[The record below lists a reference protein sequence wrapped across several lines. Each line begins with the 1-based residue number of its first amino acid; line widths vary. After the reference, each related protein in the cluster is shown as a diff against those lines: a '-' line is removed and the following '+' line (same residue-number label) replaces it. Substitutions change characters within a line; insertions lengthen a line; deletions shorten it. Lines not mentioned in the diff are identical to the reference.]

1 MPFIMKT
8 EIIHIKN
15 DTSNAIELSL
25 KALINDEVICFP
37 TETVYGIGCS
47 MYSNIGVEKVFSL
60 KKRSYAKPLSAHI
73 GSIDDVQKI
82 AVNIPDSFYLLSDN
96 FLPGPLAIILEKAPH
111 ISDILTSGMNTIGI
125 RYPDHVFLQK
135 LINKLGHPIA
145 GTSANL
151 SGDISK
157 INGKDAFNYFNKSIP
172 IVLDDDTTKYGLE
185 STVISLV
192 GANPKIFREGVIK
205 KTQLEE
211 LLSVKLS

>member
-1 MPFIMKT
+1 MNTEFIN
-8 EIIHIKN
+8 IKN
-15 DTSNAIELSL
+15 EYEKAIRYSL
-25 KALINDEVICFP
+25 EALTNDEVICFP
-37 TETVYGIGCS
+37 TETVYGVGCS
-47 MYSNIGVEKVFSL
+47 LYSDIGVEKVFNL

-73 GSIDDVQKI
+73 GCIEDVEKI
-82 AVNIPDSFYLLSDN
+82 AVNIPDSFYLLSEE

-111 ISDILTSGMNTIGI
+111 ISDTLTSGMNTIGI
-125 RYPDHVFLQK
+125 RYPDHKFLQE
-135 LINKLGHPIA
+135 LIIKLGHPIA

-157 INGKDAFNYFNKSIP
+157 IYGKDAFVYFNGSIP
-172 IVLDDDTTKYGLE
+172 LVMDDGNTKYGLE

-192 GANPKIFREGVIK
+192 DNKIKIFREGVIK